1 MDNANERRRGSG
13 RRIFGTTKGRIL
25 VLLCRGRQT
34 VAELAAHLAIT
45 GNAVRAQLLRLE
57 RDGFVSEA
65 GSRRGVRKPHVEYE
79 LTVAG
84 RELFPT
90 GYEPFLENLVDALVL
105 RLPPEQSR
113 ELLLDSARDL
123 ARRYVG
129 DVRGRRP
136 RQRLVEIVTRLNGSS
151 IGIEIADEPDKTIV
165 RACSCPLASVTAK
178 RPDLCEALAEVLG
191 EVLKAP
197 GGVRQKC
204 QREAHPRCCFE
215 VHSFRR

>member
-1 MDNANERRRGSG
+1 MDKTAG
-13 RRIFGTTKGRIL
+13 RRHGSAQRIFATTRGKIL
-25 VLLCRGRQT
+25 VLLCGARQT
-34 VAELAAHLAIT
+34 VAELAGHLAIS
-45 GNAVRAQLLRLE
+45 GNAVRAQLERLE
-57 RDGFVSEA
+57 RDGFVAQA

-79 LTVAG
+79 LTRAG

-90 GYEPFLENLVDALVL
+90 AYEPFLENLVDALVL

-113 ELLLDSARDL
+113 ELLLGSARDL
-123 ARRYVG
+123 ARRHLG
-129 DVRGRRP
+129 DVHGRGP

-151 IGIEIADEPDKTIV
+151 IGIEIAEERDKTIV

-178 RPDLCEALAEVLG
+178 RPELCEALAEVLG

-204 QREAHPRCCFE
+204 QREAHPRCRFE
-215 VHSFRR
+215 VYPVRR